1 MGQWIRRPGV
11 EGDVKF
17 SGRLGRGRVG
27 NEWKIHLM
35 NVRND
40 FGVGGSF
47 QRFAVDLE
55 DLVADLQIRFVRRR
69 SCAIKQSV
77 VTTFVSICGP
87 FRPISANRIAN
98 DVSVFDAGV
107 AAIRL
112 AHKVLGR
119 YVKWHANAL
128 LKESQTTFDKRR
140 LRAGAW
146 PASQIFSGADKNVV
160 DASLKRAPATASS
173 GPLRPAST
181 QSAGQI
187 QRGPSRNK
195 RRPMKNVRMT
205 IRRGHGNGRRRG
217 KWSAYRSRS
226 SGRFCGRHF
235 SASSFLDAGR
245 CASIDSVRN
254 CRPPLADWP
263 PSICRRQN
271 MTATRLWQ
279 PAAAAGIDYRS
290 FGAFFFCCQSPSGR
304 RGVRPNGTA
313 AAHRPVDDPALPLL
327 RPSPASTFFAIH
339 WPWGEVAA
347 ANR

>member
-112 AHKVLGR
+112 AHKV
-119 YVKWHANAL
+119 
-128 LKESQTTFDKRR
+128 
-140 LRAGAW
+140 
-146 PASQIFSGADKNVV
+146 
-160 DASLKRAPATASS
+160 KRA
-173 GPLRPAST
+173 
-181 QSAGQI
+181 
-187 QRGPSRNK
+187 
-195 RRPMKNVRMT
+195 
-205 IRRGHGNGRRRG
+205 
-217 KWSAYRSRS
+217 
-226 SGRFCGRHF
+226 
-235 SASSFLDAGR
+235 D
-245 CASIDSVRN
+245 
-254 CRPPLADWP
+254 
-263 PSICRRQN
+263 
-271 MTATRLWQ
+271 
-279 PAAAAGIDYRS
+279 
-290 FGAFFFCCQSPSGR
+290 
-304 RGVRPNGTA
+304 
-313 AAHRPVDDPALPLL
+313 DDPAWPWQRTETRQMVSVSIPLVWPLL
-327 RPSPASTFFAIH
+327 WPTFLGQQLLGRRSLRFY
-339 WPWGEVAA
+339 
-347 ANR
+347 